1 MSTYLNII
9 LELIIVYCAIKVF
22 DVKNPIGSILFLVGL
37 FGSASIY
44 FYIKGLPFM
53 SLSFIIVY
61 IGAISILFVFIIML
75 LDIRTSEILND
86 NSNSIPLA
94 TMISGFLGY
103 FFFTKV
109 WKVEDGNSVIKERN
123 NYIFKVSND
132 N

>member
-1 MSTYLNII
+1 
-9 LELIIVYCAIKVF
+9 VF

-44 FYIKGLPFM
+44 FYIKGLSFM

-94 TMISGFLGY
+94 IMISGFLGY
-103 FFFTKV
+103 YFITKT
-109 WKVEDGNSVIKERN
+109 
-123 NYIFKVSND
+123 
-132 N
+132 